1 MTDITEVNKTK
12 LSHSLGMA
20 KKAGRI
26 VTGEELVIKSIQ
38 AARARLVFVANDAAP
53 NLVKRITDKT
63 TYYEIPMLDIFS
75 SAELSHAIGSD
86 RKVIAVQD
94 KGFAKKMESLM
105 K

>member
-1 MTDITEVNKTK
+1 MTEITELNKTN
-12 LSHSLGMA
+12 LSNSLGMA
-20 KKAGRI
+20 KKAGRSS
-26 VTGEELVIKSIQ
+26 TGEELVIKSIQ
-38 AARARLVFVANDAAP
+38 AERARLVFVAHDAAP

>member
-26 VTGEELVIKSIQ
+26 VTGEELVVKSIQ
-38 AARARLVFVANDAAP
+38 AERARLVFVAHDAAP

>member
-12 LSHSLGMA
+12 LSNSLGMA

-26 VTGEELVIKSIQ
+26 VTGEELVVKSIQ
-38 AARARLVFVANDAAP
+38 AERARLVFVAYDAAP

>member
-26 VTGEELVIKSIQ
+26 VTGEELVVKSIQ
-38 AARARLVFVANDAAP
+38 ANRARLVFVAHDAAP

-63 TYYEIPMLDIFS
+63 IYYEIPMLDIFS

-94 KGFAKKMESLM
+94 KGFATKMESLM

>member
-1 MTDITEVNKTK
+1 MTEITELNKTK
-12 LSHSLGMA
+12 LSNSLGMA

-26 VTGEELVIKSIQ
+26 ATGEELVIKSIQ
-38 AARARLVFVANDAAP
+38 AERARLVFVAHDAAP
-53 NLVKRITDKT
+53 NLVKCITDKT

>member
-1 MTDITEVNKTK
+1 MTDITEVNKKK

-20 KKAGRI
+20 KKAGRL

-38 AARARLVFVANDAAP
+38 AQRARLVFVADDAAP
-53 NLVKRITDKT
+53 NLIKRITDKT
-63 TYYEIPMLDIFS
+63 NYYEIPMLDILS

>member
-1 MTDITEVNKTK
+1 MTEITEFNKTK
-12 LSHSLGMA
+12 LLNALGMA
-20 KKAGRI
+20 KKAGKI

-38 AARARLVFVANDAAP
+38 AERARLVFVAHDGAE
-53 NLVKRITDKT
+53 NLIKRMTDKT
-63 TYYEIPMLDIFS
+63 TYYEIPMIDTFS
-75 SAELSHAIGSD
+75 TAELSHAIGSE

>member
-1 MTDITEVNKTK
+1 MTEITDVNKTK
-12 LSHSLGMA
+12 LSNALGMA
-20 KKAGRI
+20 KKAGKI

-38 AARARLVFVANDAAP
+38 AERARLVFVANDAAA
-53 NLVKRITDKT
+53 NLMKRMTDKT
-63 TYYEIPMLDIFS
+63 TYYEIPMIDIFS
-75 SAELSHAIGSD
+75 AAELSHAIGSD

>member
-1 MTDITEVNKTK
+1 MTEITDFNKTK
-12 LSHSLGMA
+12 LLNSLGMA
-20 KKAGRI
+20 KKAGKI

-38 AARARLVFVANDAAP
+38 ADRARLVFVAHDGAA
-53 NLVKRITDKT
+53 NLVKRISDKT
-63 TYYEIPMLDIFS
+63 TYYEIPMIDTFSTADI
-75 SAELSHAIGSD
+75 SHAIGSA

>member
-1 MTDITEVNKTK
+1 MTQLTDFNKTK
-12 LSHSLGMA
+12 VLNALGMA
-20 KKAGRI
+20 KKAGKL
-26 VTGEELVIKSIQ
+26 VTGEALVIKSIQ
-38 AARARLVFVANDAAP
+38 AERARLVFVAKDAAP
-53 NLVKRITDKT
+53 NLLKRLTDKT

-75 SAELSHAIGSD
+75 TAELSHAIGSE

>member
-1 MTDITEVNKTK
+1 MTDITEVKKIK
-12 LSHSLGMA
+12 LSNSLGIA

-38 AARARLVFVANDAAP
+38 AERARLVFVAHDAAP

>member
-1 MTDITEVNKTK
+1 MTEITELNKTK
-12 LSHSLGMA
+12 LSNSLGMA

-26 VTGEELVIKSIQ
+26 ATGEELVIKSIQ
-38 AARARLVFVANDAAP
+38 AERARLVFVAHDAAP

-94 KGFAKKMESLM
+94 KGLDRKSVV
-105 K
+105 

>member
-1 MTDITEVNKTK
+1 MTEITDFNKTK
-12 LSHSLGMA
+12 LANSLGMA
-20 KKAGRI
+20 KKAGKI

-38 AARARLVFVANDAAP
+38 ADRARLVFVAHDGAA

-86 RKVIAVQD
+86 RKVIPVQD